1 MGSFIS
7 WIKTNLGNP
16 EDPSSGEAQN
26 KPPPSIS
33 GMISTLVPI
42 LVVSLVYIVIFLII
56 RRSHRRFYAPR
67 TYLGSLREYERSPD
81 LPNGWLNWFGAFW
94 KIPDVYALQHQSL
107 DAYLFLRFLRT
118 ATTICFVSLCI
129 TWPILFPINATGG
142 GGQSELEILSYS
154 NINIKTQK
162 NRLYAHLLVAWLVY
176 GFMMYTIL
184 RECIF
189 FINVRNAFLL
199 SPMYSKRI
207 SSRTVLFTS
216 VPEEYLDEA
225 RIRELFSNSVKHVW
239 IAGDTKDLDKLIE
252 DRDKA
257 AMKLEKGE
265 VKLLKLVNK
274 ERTKAMKKSGSDPV
288 DKTPSPGDTESGSI
302 AARWLPTK
310 KRPSHRL
317 GPLGLVGKKVDTI
330 EWGREELH
338 KILPQAETAQAD
350 FRAGNFKKH
359 PAVFVEFH
367 TQSDAQAAFQVLTH
381 HHALHMAPRY
391 IGVKPSEVVWESLSI
406 PWWQLIVRRYIVLGF
421 ITALIVFWAI
431 PVGIVG
437 IIAQVDTLKK
447 LPGLTWIADIPTVIL
462 GVVSG
467 LLPSV
472 ALSILMSLVPV
483 IMRLCAK
490 KAGCVS
496 LSEVELFTQSS
507 YFFFQLIQVFLVR
520 TITDTASRAI
530 VNIVEDPGSVFDTLS
545 QGIPTSSNF
554 YISYFIV
561 QGLTIAT
568 GVLTQVIGCVI
579 FQILY
584 KYLAGTPRAM
594 YTKWTTLSSLGWG
607 SLLPVY
613 TNIAVISIVYAVI
626 APLMLFWS
634 SLGMA
639 LFYLAYRYNIL
650 FVTDT
655 TVDTRGLIYPRALK
669 QLFSGIY
676 IAEVCM
682 VGMFIISKAA
692 GPAVLMVVFLVFT
705 ILFHLTMSK
714 SLDPLLYSLPR
725 SLEVQEEAIQQS
737 QPASEVEDGRVATD
751 ASGKPKALNKLM
763 PGGAGGVTKPGN
775 FFVKWL
781 KPWMYADYETLR
793 KLVPQEEHVGVS
805 SQYSDE
811 VEENAYY
818 PPSVT
823 TTTPILWI
831 PEDPAG
837 VSKQEVAHT
846 SKVIPIT
853 DEGCQLDEKNNIVW
867 DTEGARPP
875 IWEEKIY
882 Y

>member
-1 MGSFIS
+1 MGNFVS

-16 EDPSSGEAQN
+16 KDPSSGEAQN
-26 KPPPSIS
+26 KPPASIS
-33 GMISTLVPI
+33 GMISTLVPV
-42 LVVSLVYIVIFLII
+42 LVVSLVYLAVFLII

-81 LPNGWLNWFGAFW
+81 LPNGWFNWLGAFW

-107 DAYLFLRFLRT
+107 DAYLFLRFLRIV
-118 ATTICFVSLCI
+118 TTICFVSLCI

-162 NRLYAHLLVAWLVY
+162 NRLYAHLFVAWIVY
-176 GFMMYTIL
+176 GFMMYMIL

-189 FINVRNAFLL
+189 YINVRQAFLL

-225 RIRELFSNSVKHVW
+225 RVRELFSNSVKHVW

-257 AMKLEKGE
+257 AMTLEKGE

-274 ERTKAMKKSGSDPV
+274 ERTKAMKKAGGDRV
-288 DKTPSPGDTESGSI
+288 DKTPSPGDAESGSI
-302 AARWLPTK
+302 AAQWLPNK

-317 GPLGLVGKKVDTI
+317 GPLGLFGKKVDTI

-338 KILPQAETAQAD
+338 KIVPQAETAQAD

-367 TQSDAQAAFQVLTH
+367 TQSDAQAAFQVLAH
-381 HHALHMAPRY
+381 HHALQMAPRY
-391 IGVKPSEVVWESLSI
+391 IGVKPTEVVWKSLSI
-406 PWWQLIVRRYIVLGF
+406 PWWQLIVRRYLVLGF

-467 LLPSV
+467 LLPAV

-490 KAGCVS
+490 QAGCVS
-496 LSEVELFTQSS
+496 LSQVELFCQSS
-507 YFFFQLIQVFLVR
+507 YFVFQLIQVFLIR

-530 VNIVEDPGSVFDTLS
+530 VNIISDPGSVFDTLS
-545 QGIPTSSNF
+545 QGIPTSANF

-568 GVLTQVIGCVI
+568 GVLTQVVGCLI

-584 KYLAGTPRAM
+584 KFLAGTPRAM

-634 SLGMA
+634 SLGMG

-655 TVDTRGLIYPRALK
+655 AVDTHGLIYPRALK

-682 VGMFIISKAA
+682 IGMFIISKAA
-692 GPAVLMVVFLVFT
+692 GPAVLMALFLVFT
-705 ILFHLTMSK
+705 ILFHITMNK
-714 SLDPLLYSLPR
+714 AVDPLLYSLPR
-725 SLEVQEEAIQQS
+725 SLEVQEEAIQRS
-737 QPASEVEDGRVATD
+737 QHVSEVEDGQAAT
-751 ASGKPKALNKLM
+751 SQEKPKASNRLV
-763 PGGAGGVTKPGN
+763 PGGADGVAKQGN
-775 FFVKWL
+775 FFMKWL

-793 KLVPQEEHVGVS
+793 KLVPQEDQVGVVN
-805 SQYSDE
+805 QYSDE
-811 VEENAYY
+811 VEGNAYY

-823 TTTPILWI
+823 SATPILWI

-853 DEGCQLDEKNNIVW
+853 DEGCQLDEKNKIVW